1 MFSLPSLLHQEGPV
15 NRPGRPDPE
24 VQGKT
29 SQGKEKGVI
38 DTAPLKEEYQTL
50 LQELTNPELIS
61 NWEKFQELSKRRA
74 FLEKVLKKT
83 EELEELKQRIEENK
97 EILTTEGDQE
107 LSSLAQEE
115 LVALQ
120 NQIQLLEKEI
130 EEVTT
135 RQEQNFPTSLI
146 IEVRPGTGGEEAA
159 LFAKDLAEMYQK
171 YAQAKGWKETAL
183 DLTLTELGGIKSAS
197 ILFEGEDAFEKLQ
210 YEGGVHRVQRIPAT
224 EKAGRVHTSTASIAV
239 LPKPTSSQLQINPA
253 DVEIEFYNASGPGGQ
268 NVNKRKTAVRLTHKP
283 TGLVVTSQGSRGQ
296 QQNRESAM
304 ALLSARL
311 LEQKESASEESVS
324 GKRKAQIG
332 WAKRA
337 EKIRTYNFPQDRL
350 TDHRIEKSW
359 HGLEKILQGGL
370 DAVVD
375 ALLEYQKTKE
385 PA

>member
-1 MFSLPSLLHQEGPV
+1 M
-15 NRPGRPDPE
+15 
-24 VQGKT
+24 
-29 SQGKEKGVI
+29 I
-38 DTAPLKEEYQTL
+38 DTAPLKEEYQKL

-74 FLEKVLKKT
+74 FLEKILKKM
-83 EELEELKQRIEENK
+83 EDLEELKERMEENK
-97 EILTTEGDQE
+97 DILITEGDQE

-115 LVALQ
+115 LIALQ
-120 NQIQLLEKEI
+120 NQIQSLEKEI

-171 YAQAKGWKETAL
+171 YAKTKEWKDTILDIAL
-183 DLTLTELGGIKSAS
+183 TDMGGIKSAS
-197 ILFEGEDAFEKLQ
+197 LLLEGDDVFEKLQ
-210 YEGGVHRVQRIPAT
+210 YEGGVHRVQRIPET

-253 DVEIEFYNASGPGGQ
+253 DIDIEFYNASGPGGQ

-296 QQNRESAM
+296 QQNRDSAM
-304 ALLSARL
+304 ALLSAKL
-311 LEQKESASEESVS
+311 LEQKESASEESLS

-359 HGLEKILQGGL
+359 HGLEKILAGGL
-370 DAVVD
+370 DPVVN
-375 ALLEYQKTKE
+375 ALEEYQKSQTKE